1 MLEDLRPHFGT
12 KTIHEAAREM
22 GVGLTVL
29 KKRCRE
35 LNIKRWPFRMVRK
48 RRKSRQQTP
57 ALHVQ

>member
-1 MLEDLRPHFGT
+1 MKKHFGT

-35 LNIKRWPFRMVRK
+35 LGIKRWPFRMVRK
-48 RRKSRQQTP
+48 
-57 ALHVQ
+57 